1 MSTQVSA
8 SGNRTGQI
16 LNVVQRH
23 WIEILAWIAF
33 AVFWIPTFHFFYLAW
48 DNPDG
53 YYSHGF
59 LIPFMCAW
67 TAWLKKD
74 SAAKMQPRPSAWAF
88 ALLFVFLGMATV
100 AGLQNSQTMRGLAFP
115 VSLAWFVA
123 VLYGW
128 NFVREFAFPIFYLYF
143 LCPIPEFVLT
153 QVAFKVQIWS
163 TIVATYISKLFL
175 ISAYR
180 VGTSIQTDYVNV
192 EVGAPCSGFRM
203 LVALTAFA
211 VFLVYAVKG
220 ELWRKILFVI
230 IAMPLS
236 VMVNSLRVA
245 ILVAVG
251 HWWDPELVP
260 VLHDYSGYVVLLVAF
275 VLMYG
280 IARLLGCR
288 EFRLM
293 ESS

>member
-1 MSTQVSA
+1 MSTEASA
-8 SGNRTGQI
+8 RPSGKSEALDFI
-16 LNVVQRH
+16 ARH
-23 WIEILAWIAF
+23 WIELLAWLTF
-33 AVFWIPTFHFFYLAW
+33 AVFWIPTFQFFYLAW

-67 TAWLKKD
+67 TAWLRKD
-74 SAAKMQPRPSAWAF
+74 AASRMQPRPSAWAF
-88 ALLFVFLGMATV
+88 ALLFVFLGLATI

-128 NFVREFAFPIFYLYF
+128 NYVREFAFPIFYLYF
-143 LCPIPEFVLT
+143 LCPIPEFLLT
-153 QVAFKVQIWS
+153 SIAFKVQIWS

-175 ISAYR
+175 INAYR
-180 VGTSIQTDYVNV
+180 VGTSIQTDAVNV

-220 ELWRKILFVI
+220 DIWRKVLFVI

-251 HWWDPELVP
+251 HYWDPSLVP
-260 VLHDYSGYVVLLVAF
+260 VLHDYSGYVVLVVAF